1 MKKFTALLLSLML
14 FAGLIPCAGRAE
26 AATVKVVTTIF
37 PIYDWVR
44 QIAGDSGRVA
54 PVMLLDNG
62 VDLHSYQPSAQDILA
77 ISGANLFVYVGGESD
92 GWVEGVLESAMNPSL
107 ISVSLTEAMGDDLK
121 EEEIVEGMEHEHDH
135 DHDHDHEHEEDEDHD
150 HEDEDHDHEEHD
162 HDEDHDHD
170 HDHEEEEEYDEH
182 VWLSLRNAAKL
193 VNAIADALAAADPDG
208 ADAYKANADAYTGKL
223 LALDAEYT
231 EAVNAAAYKTL
242 LFGDRFP
249 FRYMTDDYG
258 LSYYA
263 AFTGCSAES
272 EASFETI
279 AFLAGKV
286 NELNL
291 PAVMTIEGTNHR
303 IAETVVATASDPARK
318 ILTLNSM
325 QSVTAENVKNGADYL
340 SMMEENLKV
349 LKEALN

>member
-1 MKKFTALLLSLML
+1 MKKFIAYMLALVLL
-14 FAGLIPCAGRAE
+14 AGLVPCAGSAE
-26 AATVKVVTTIF
+26 AGTVNVVTTIF

-44 QIAGDSGRVA
+44 QIAGESGRVA
-54 PVMLLDNG
+54 PVMLLDSG
-62 VDLHSYQPSAQDILA
+62 VDLHSFQPSAKDILTVSSA
-77 ISGANLFVYVGGESD
+77 DLFVYVGGESD
-92 GWVEGVLESAMNPSL
+92 AWVENVLAAAVNPSL
-107 ISVSLTEAMGDDLK
+107 VSLSLTKAMGEDLK
-121 EEEIVEGMEHEHDH
+121 EEEIVEGMEHDH
-135 DHDHDHEHEEDEDHD
+135 DHGHEEDEDHD
-150 HEDEDHDHEEHD
+150 HEDEDHDHEEEHE
-162 HDEDHDHD
+162 HDEDHD

-182 VWLSLRNAAKL
+182 VWLSLRNAVKL
-193 VNAIADALAAADPDG
+193 VNAIAGVLAAADPDG
-208 ADAYKANADAYTGKL
+208 ADAYLANAAAYTAKL
-223 LALDAEYT
+223 QALDAAYAET
-231 EAVNAAAYKTL
+231 VNAAAHKTL

-272 EASFETI
+272 EASFETV
-279 AFLAGKV
+279 AFLARKTD
-286 NELNL
+286 ELGL
-291 PAVMTIEGTNHR
+291 PAVMTIEGPNHR

-325 QSVTAENVKNGADYL
+325 QSVTAEDVKQGADYL

>member
-1 MKKFTALLLSLML
+1 M
-14 FAGLIPCAGRAE
+14 
-26 AATVKVVTTIF
+26 
-37 PIYDWVR
+37 
-44 QIAGDSGRVA
+44 
-54 PVMLLDNG
+54 
-62 VDLHSYQPSAQDILA
+62 
-77 ISGANLFVYVGGESD
+77 
-92 GWVEGVLESAMNPSL
+92 
-107 ISVSLTEAMGDDLK
+107 
-121 EEEIVEGMEHEHDH
+121 
-135 DHDHDHEHEEDEDHD
+135 
-150 HEDEDHDHEEHD
+150 
-162 HDEDHDHD
+162 
-170 HDHEEEEEYDEH
+170 
-182 VWLSLRNAAKL
+182 WLSLRNAAKL

-286 NELNL
+286 DELNL
-291 PAVMTIEGTNHR
+291 PAVMTIEGANHR

-325 QSVTAENVKNGADYL
+325 QSVTAEDVKNGADYL